1 MHGHT
6 HTGTH
11 RHTTHTHE
19 PAHTRKHGH
28 VHAQSCTQLSRPG
41 HTPYERD
48 NTHNYVH
55 MYVYTHHTLT
65 HRNVRICAQLAR
77 TCKLLI
83 HRHTHAHFLTSL
95 QPFLPPFNP
104 LAHSE
109 QFFILVEFAS
119 GGNLLSYLKQMRK
132 DRQTMS
138 WSKGLG
144 FALQIANGMAHLAD
158 KEVCVHTYVCTYVR
172 RIITAHWCTYVCT
185 YVHTYIHVVKGTS

>member
-1 MHGHT
+1 MQTLDSQT
-6 HTGTH
+6 HTRMYAIEQTRTH
-11 RHTTHTHE
+11 
-19 PAHTRKHGH
+19 
-28 VHAQSCTQLSRPG
+28 L
-41 HTPYERD
+41 
-48 NTHNYVH
+48 
-55 MYVYTHHTLT
+55 
-65 HRNVRICAQLAR
+65 
-77 TCKLLI
+77 
-83 HRHTHAHFLTSL
+83 LTSL

-104 LAHSE
+104 LVHSE

-158 KEVCVHTYVCTYVR
+158 KEVCVRTYVCTYVR
-172 RIITAHWCTYVCT
+172 TIITAHWCTYVCT